1 MNFEKIELWDKQY
14 CAAHVGIIVNNMIS
28 TFNKNNKSNI
38 SICDIGANVGK
49 IYDLLSS
56 NIKIDNA
63 FLFEGS
69 PMLTKYMIKK
79 FEQYENI
86 HIRNYAITEQPGTV
100 NFDESSMEY
109 ILNKQDNSDLFNFG
123 LSHISD
129 YGKIQV
135 QSKSFVEL
143 IDEFPLIKNVD
154 LIKID
159 TENRDFS
166 ILKSLIINI
175 DKFVNLPLVVFENN
189 YVVNLFTKKD
199 AEEILEMFF
208 LKGYKRISL
217 DQCPSE
223 GFLIPEKYI

>member
-1 MNFEKIELWDKQY
+1 MED
-14 CAAHVGIIVNNMIS
+14 
-28 TFNKNNKSNI
+28 TF
-38 SICDIGANVGK
+38 CFYG
-49 IYDLLSS
+49 
-56 NIKIDNA
+56 A

-143 IDEFPLIKNVD
+143 IDEF
-154 LIKID
+154 
-159 TENRDFS
+159 
-166 ILKSLIINI
+166 
-175 DKFVNLPLVVFENN
+175 
-189 YVVNLFTKKD
+189 
-199 AEEILEMFF
+199 
-208 LKGYKRISL
+208 
-217 DQCPSE
+217 
-223 GFLIPEKYI
+223 